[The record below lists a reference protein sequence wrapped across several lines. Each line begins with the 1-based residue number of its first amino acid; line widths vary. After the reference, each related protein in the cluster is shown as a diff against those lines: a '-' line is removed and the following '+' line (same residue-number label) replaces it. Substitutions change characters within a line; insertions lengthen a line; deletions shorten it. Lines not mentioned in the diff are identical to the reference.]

1 MARLQLLSL
10 NQNSLASIAG
20 INDILP
26 SLTSLSVAKN
36 NISDLRGV
44 SQNLTLTFIDLADN
58 PITKLGQQLPQA
70 V

>member
-20 INDILP
+20 INDICP

-44 SQNLTLTFIDLADN
+44 NQNLTLTLIDLADN
-58 PITKLGQQLPQA
+58 PITKLGQ
-70 V
+70 